1 MRSALLL
8 AGVGV
13 GVAVTVCAGW
23 WFARWVGKV
32 RRVESGARSGAV
44 SPVSAF
50 SHVSL
55 VSLVSFLGTP
65 AETELSD
72 AEIDALPPELPAAPV
87 RGRGR
92 PAIPSVKV

>member
-1 MRSALLL
+1 MRWALLL

-13 GVAVTVCAGW
+13 VAAVGAGW
-23 WFARWVGKV
+23 WFARRTGRSK
-32 RRVESGARSGAV
+32 RVECVLRSAAV
-44 SPVSAF
+44 SPVSP
-50 SHVSL
+50 VSP
-55 VSLVSFLGTP
+55 FGTP
-65 AETELSD
+65 PETGLSD